1 MASDN
6 DYKEAV
12 SVFEGQLRELQVGK
26 SKVVRENWNDLMLR
40 SKGKKSK

>member
-40 SKGKKSK
+40 SRRKK